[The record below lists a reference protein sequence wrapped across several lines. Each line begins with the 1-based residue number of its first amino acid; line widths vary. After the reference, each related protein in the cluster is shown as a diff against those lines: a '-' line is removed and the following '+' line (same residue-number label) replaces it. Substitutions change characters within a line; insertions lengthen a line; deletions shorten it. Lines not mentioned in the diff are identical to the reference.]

1 MVSNYIGPHFMGDAF
16 NCPHCEAYSHQQ
28 WYDNINVKSRL
39 IPAGKQ
45 HYDGE
50 VNNLYFC
57 FCSKCDHY
65 SIWIN
70 EKMEYPKTSIVPLPI
85 DEMPEDVKSD
95 YLEARNIANESARG
109 AAALLRLALQKFML
123 DLGEDSGNLNTD
135 IANLVNKGLPVEIQK
150 ALDSLR
156 VIGNESVHPPGLI
169 DLRDD
174 PQTAHLLFKL
184 LNLIVERMIIEPN
197 EINEIFDSLPDKK
210 KKGIQDRD
218 KTKY

>member
-1 MVSNYIGPHFMGDAF
+1 MISNYISPYFLGDAF

-28 WYDNINVKSRL
+28 WYDTINVKSRL
-39 IPAGKQ
+39 TPAGKQ
-45 HYDGE
+45 HYAGE
-50 VNNLYFC
+50 LDNLYFS

-70 EKMEYPKTSIVPLPI
+70 EKMEYPATSIAPLPI
-85 DEMPEDVKSD
+85 VEMPENVKND

-123 DLGEDSGNLNTD
+123 ELGEDSGNLNTD
-135 IANLVNKGLPVEIQK
+135 IANLVTKGLPVEIQK

-156 VIGNESVHPPGLI
+156 VIGNESVHPGLI

-174 PQTAHLLFKL
+174 PQTAQSLFTL
-184 LNLIVERMIIEPN
+184 LNLIVERMIVEPN
-197 EINEIFDSLPDKK
+197 EINEIFNSLPDKK
-210 KKGIQDRD
+210 KKGIRDRD
-218 KTKY
+218 KPND